1 MINTIQEVSKTLT
14 DKYDLV
20 SSAALRMSRI
30 FLDQDAKAEGIKAD
44 PTAVTDE
51 QAKSIEYMVSEPD
64 MIALDDDRTK
74 VGERAADL
82 RAWMQKDGLDIQ
94 AMLKDAELIE
104 LMTHAAD
111 DAMSVK
117 ELAELTG
124 LDRSHVLT
132 MLEGE

>member
-1 MINTIQEVSKTLT
+1 MSTSITEISKTLT
-14 DKYDLV
+14 DKYDLI
-20 SSAALRMSRI
+20 SSAALKLSTV

-64 MIALDDDRTK
+64 IFALDDDRTK
-74 VGERAADL
+74 VGERAAAL
-82 RAWMQKDGLDIQ
+82 HAWIQNDGLDIRV
-94 AMLKDAELIE
+94 MLEDAELIE

-124 LDRSHVLT
+124 LDRSQVLS
-132 MLEGE
+132 MLEEV